1 MLSDLN
7 AFLPVL
13 TLVVTA
19 LAIMVADWF
28 LPEGDPRPPATL
40 AVVGLS
46 ATGAVLARGW
56 LVADT
61 PAFV

>member
-7 AFLPVL
+7 AILPVL

-28 LPEGDPRPPATL
+28 LPDDDPRPPAVL
-40 AVVGLS
+40 ALVGL
-46 ATGAVLARGW
+46 AA
-56 LVADT
+56 
-61 PAFV
+61 